1 MSCWV
6 VVAMASR
13 SAFVGWG
20 DVVVIGVGGEGV
32 GVGVGGC
39 VRRGFSVVR
48 SGRALG
54 AALTAVKRWLD
65 VVGGVV
71 FD

>member
-1 MSCWV
+1 MSCCV
-6 VVAMASR
+6 VVAMASK

-20 DVVVIGVGGEGV
+20 DVVGIGVDGGVAGV
-32 GVGVGGC
+32 VVGGC

-54 AALTAVKRWLD
+54 AALTAVWRGLD
-65 VVGGVV
+65 VVGGVI